1 MNQPLINIL
10 IRTSNRPA
18 LFARCLRSIADQSYS
33 NYRIT
38 VGFDR
43 ASALDYIPKGINHQF
58 VYADNSTPYFYDLYC
73 NDLKEKVTDGWFLFL
88 DDDDQLLPGALSQ
101 LAAHLTEPGAI
112 ICQFIRNGIPK
123 PRDNYIRHKVI
134 QEGKIGLPCLVLHH
148 SYKQIGQLD
157 GQKGGDY
164 RYIKEVTSKVPTK
177 FITLPLVTTDR
188 RSFGEMEVKP

>member
-1 MNQPLINIL
+1 MNQLINIL

-18 LFARCLRSIADQSYS
+18 LFSRCLRSIADQSYS

-101 LAAHLTEPGAI
+101 LAPHLTEPGAI

-148 SYKQIGQLD
+148 SYKHIGHLD
-157 GQKGGDY
+157 GHKGGDY
-164 RYIKEVTSKVPTK
+164 RYIKEVTDRVPTK
-177 FITLPLVTTDR
+177 FIALPLVTTDR
-188 RSFGEMEVKP
+188 RSLGEMEAKP